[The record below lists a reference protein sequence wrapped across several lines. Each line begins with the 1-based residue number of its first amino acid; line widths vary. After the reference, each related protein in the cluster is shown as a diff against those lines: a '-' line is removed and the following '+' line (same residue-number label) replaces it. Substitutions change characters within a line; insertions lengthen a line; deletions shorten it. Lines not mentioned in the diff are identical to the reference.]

1 MSGDLHIHTSVSD
14 GNLSPEELVEAA
26 IECGLRF
33 FAVTDHNAIGA
44 VRRVENALPDDAPRF
59 VTGVELSAQP
69 TDGQEIHI
77 LGYGIDPDNEALVA
91 VCKDIIARKIEQ
103 IREIVYRL
111 RRDGVDADYSAPTG
125 AEAEGYQGRPALAAQ
140 LVKAGVVDSLNQ
152 AFWRFLGETAPT
164 YVPMRT
170 FEPEPC
176 VEAIHEA
183 GGLAVLAHPSIETVD
198 RWIAPLAEAGLD
210 GVEAYRPSLSGNA
223 QLYVEK
229 AAEHFGLV
237 VTGGSDWH
245 GRPSERPLGKFTV
258 AARLLCDFFNAL
270 GTEPVDRPAAAAG
283 EPPPRVDATE
293 PRELK

>member
-1 MSGDLHIHTSVSD
+1 MSGDLHI
-14 GNLSPEELVEAA
+14 LVDAA

-33 FAVTDHNAIGA
+33 FAVTDHNAVGA
-44 VRRVENALPDDAPRF
+44 VPRAQNVLPDEGPLF

-69 TDGQEIHI
+69 SDGQEIHI
-77 LGYGIDPDNEALVA
+77 LGYGIDAGNAMLVA
-91 VCKDIIARKIEQ
+91 VCKDILGRKIEQ

-111 RRDGVDADYSAPTG
+111 RRDGVDADYAAPADENG
-125 AEAEGYQGRPALAAQ
+125 DGYLGRPALAEQ

-176 VEAIHEA
+176 IEAIHQA

-198 RWIAPLAEAGLD
+198 RWIAPLADAGLD

-229 AAEHFGLV
+229 AAEHFRLV
-237 VTGGSDWH
+237 ITGGSDWH
-245 GRPSERPLGKFTV
+245 GRPSERPLGQFTV
-258 AARLLCDFFNAL
+258 EAGVVAGFFEAL
-270 GTEPVDRPAAAAG
+270 GMSPLDPPAPA
-283 EPPPRVDATE
+283 PPG
-293 PRELK
+293 

>member
-1 MSGDLHIHTSVSD
+1 V
-14 GNLSPEELVEAA
+14 PRAQA
-26 IECGLRF
+26 
-33 FAVTDHNAIGA
+33 
-44 VRRVENALPDDAPRF
+44 ALPDDSLQF

-77 LGYGIDPDNEALVA
+77 LGYGIDPSDETLVA
-91 VCKDIIARKIEQ
+91 VCKDVIARKIEQ

-111 RRDGVDADYSAPTG
+111 RRDGVDADYAAPDG
-125 AEAEGYQGRPALAAQ
+125 EDGNGYLGRPALAAQ

-170 FEPEPC
+170 FEPQPC
-176 VEAIHEA
+176 IEAIHGA

-198 RWIAPLAEAGLD
+198 RWIAPLADAGLD

-229 AAEHFGLV
+229 AAEHFDLV

-245 GRPSERPLGKFTV
+245 GRPSERPLGQFTV
-258 AARLLCDFFNAL
+258 AARLLSDFFRAL
-270 GTEPVDRPAAAAG
+270 GSAPIEPRPPAA
-283 EPPPRVDATE
+283 PPPSGLT
-293 PRELK
+293 PPSPGS